1 MTASRS
7 PGDPA
12 SFAGR
17 SRQSTI
23 KRHPAFCDYERV
35 LTNNPLIES
44 LVKLRTIIGQN
55 AVSHS
60 DACISQL
67 DNSSA
72 GVARIY
78 VSRANHYV
86 FDSRLGYRFR
96 ARSSAPCRGAR
107 LQSNVKRG
115 ASRHTR
121 TEIAKALNLS
131 VIATRL
137 PMMPF
142 RHYSIADY
150 QNRSHSWIGARPAAR
165 LFGLVQ
171 RSVHEL
177 FVAFRRHCFER

>member
-12 SFAGR
+12 RFAGR
-17 SRQSTI
+17 PRQSTI
-23 KRHPAFCDYERV
+23 QRHPALCDNKWALRD
-35 LTNNPLIES
+35 NPLVENLI
-44 LVKLRTIIGQN
+44 KPRTIIGQN
-55 AVSHS
+55 ALSHS
-60 DACISQL
+60 DARISQL
-67 DNSSA
+67 HDASA

-86 FDSRLGYRFR
+86 FDSSLDYRIR

-131 VIATRL
+131 VIASCF
-137 PMMPF
+137 PMMAF
-142 RHYSIADY
+142 RHYSIVND
-150 QNRSHSWIGARPAAR
+150 QNRSD
-165 LFGLVQ
+165 
-171 RSVHEL
+171 
-177 FVAFRRHCFER
+177 